1 MLLPSYLGYRWQDLR
16 AVHFRG
22 RSEHRTVWDYGR
34 LAFVGVGI
42 WILGIPPS
50 TLGAALNRWLD
61 HRQTIRVIISIH
73 IKQTYVLQA
82 LDRTVVMAVLLWHL
96 SLLLQLCLRQQFLR
110 VIIQLDVL
118 LDEVFVLHRSI
129 SIDLVLSDYVW
140 HFQSLLILDSFQALS
155 ALNFDDILVLFFED
169 FVFMFQALDD
179 VVTILN
185 FNLLFAQ
192 V

>member
-1 MLLPSYLGYRWQDLR
+1 
-16 AVHFRG
+16 
-22 RSEHRTVWDYGR
+22 
-34 LAFVGVGI
+34 
-42 WILGIPPS
+42 
-50 TLGAALNRWLD
+50 
-61 HRQTIRVIISIH
+61 
-73 IKQTYVLQA
+73 
-82 LDRTVVMAVLLWHL
+82 MAVLLWHL

-110 VIIQLDVL
+110 VIIQLDIL

-129 SIDLVLSDYVW
+129 SIDLVLSDYVR

-192 V
+192 RKRKVLDLFLHLVIL